1 MLVEWVGLTGAGLER
16 VEKGCGG
23 GTFIGFGLNLYV
35 GVELGGGVLLLL
47 VLVLLLSLLLL
58 LRLSGDDGSVGV
70 EAVDVVVDGDGDGDG
85 ALLTP
90 ALVLSQ
96 LHTGATN
103 SKIDGGRLQETVSS
117 AQTTTHW
124 LATYGFKVM

>member
-1 MLVEWVGLTGAGLER
+1 M
-16 VEKGCGG
+16 
-23 GTFIGFGLNLYV
+23 NLYV
-35 GVELGGGVLLLL
+35 GLEVGRGLLLLL
-47 VLVLLLSLLLL
+47 VLVLVLVLLLLLLLL
-58 LRLSGDDGSVGV
+58 LRLSGTDGNVGV

-85 ALLTP
+85 DGALSTP

-96 LHTGATN
+96 LHTGATKF
-103 SKIDGGRLQETVSS
+103 KIDGGRLQETVSS

>member
-1 MLVEWVGLTGAGLER
+1 MGCLLEVPVGWVGLAGPGLER
-16 VEKGCGG
+16 VEEGCGG

-47 VLVLLLSLLLL
+47 VLVLLL
-58 LRLSGDDGSVGV
+58 RLSGDDGSVGV
-70 EAVDVVVDGDGDGDG
+70 EAVDVMIDGDGDGDG
-85 ALLTP
+85 ALSTP

-117 AQTTTHW
+117 AQTTTH
-124 LATYGFKVM
+124 

>member
-1 MLVEWVGLTGAGLER
+1 M
-16 VEKGCGG
+16 
-23 GTFIGFGLNLYV
+23 
-35 GVELGGGVLLLL
+35 LLL
-47 VLVLLLSLLLL
+47 VLVLVLL

-70 EAVDVVVDGDGDGDG
+70 EAVDVVVDGDGNGNGEG
-85 ALLTP
+85 ALSTP

-96 LHTGATN
+96 LHTGATK

-124 LATYGFKVM
+124 LATYGFKLM

>member
-1 MLVEWVGLTGAGLER
+1 MGLAGAGLER
-16 VEKGCGG
+16 VVGG
-23 GTFIGFGLNLYV
+23 GCGFGLNLYV
-35 GVELGGGVLLLL
+35 GVELRGRVLL
-47 VLVLLLSLLLL
+47 VLVLELLVW
-58 LRLSGDDGSVGV
+58 LSGDDGSVGV
-70 EAVDVVVDGDGDGDG
+70 EAVEAVVDGDGDGDG
-85 ALLTP
+85 DGALSTP

-124 LATYGFKVM
+124 LAT

>member
-1 MLVEWVGLTGAGLER
+1 MPVGWVGLAGAGLER
-16 VEKGCGG
+16 VEEGCGG
-23 GTFIGFGLNLYV
+23 GTLIGFGLNLYV

-47 VLVLLLSLLLL
+47 VLLLLLLLL

-85 ALLTP
+85 ALSTP